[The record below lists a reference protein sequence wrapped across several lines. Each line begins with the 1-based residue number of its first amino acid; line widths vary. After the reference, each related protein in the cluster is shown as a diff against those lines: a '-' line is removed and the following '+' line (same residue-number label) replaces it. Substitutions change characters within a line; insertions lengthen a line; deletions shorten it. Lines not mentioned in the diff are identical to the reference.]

1 MYELLES
8 IDAMVKS
15 DKPREV
21 FEKYKPLFKRLSNVK
36 SENET
41 IENKF
46 F

>member
-1 MYELLES
+1 
-8 IDAMVKS
+8 MVKS

-21 FEKYKPLFKRLSNVK
+21 FEKYIPLFKRLSNVK
-36 SENET
+36 NDNEI